1 MEALVNEL
9 AECRYPLEELRETPA
24 WKVRLVTSRL
34 ALRALLACV
43 TLPLA
48 LAPDGTSKS
57 AVIVVLAVSG
67 GLYGLMMLASIAG
80 TTYLGVRL
88 QFPEYGRGFS
98 WANNGHWYWATRT
111 FIYRRGPRPQRR

>member
-67 GLYGLMMLASIAG
+67 GLYGPNDAG
-80 TTYLGVRL
+80 INCGNHV
-88 QFPEYGRGFS
+88 P
-98 WANNGHWYWATRT
+98 
-111 FIYRRGPRPQRR
+111 RRPAPVP